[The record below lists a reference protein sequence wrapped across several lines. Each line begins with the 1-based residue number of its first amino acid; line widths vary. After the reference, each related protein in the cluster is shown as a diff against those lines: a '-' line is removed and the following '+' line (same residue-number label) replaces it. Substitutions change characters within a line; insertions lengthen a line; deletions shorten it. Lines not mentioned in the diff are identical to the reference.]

1 MRILNIFAAA
11 TAAALLLVACNPAG
25 EGNEKQ
31 ELTAPAGVKLVEQ
44 TSSSASFEWD
54 AVEGAEKYVWK
65 VRGSEGEPKSGTT
78 TGTGVSVTGLMAGI
92 AYSFTVC
99 SVAGASTSAWSGA
112 LSFTLNKGEG
122 PSPASYY
129 AEFKIP
135 SSEDSDALVRAF
147 PGAEGG
153 GMYTTGG
160 RGGKVIRV
168 TTLED
173 DPSSPAEGMFRW
185 AVETQSGARTV
196 VFDVAGRI
204 DLKGKLS
211 ISNGNLTIAGQTAPG
226 DGICISGYPINIKA
240 GNIIIRFLRFR
251 LGDEYA
257 TDDSFDTIWGRYY
270 DDIIIDHCSMSWSI
284 DECCSFYANRNFT
297 LQWCLIAESLNSS
310 GKHSKKN
317 HGYAGIWGGKDASY
331 HHNLLAHHNNRT
343 PRFDHPEIYDA
354 TSLAT
359 RRGNVD
365 YRNNVNFNWGTGN
378 GCYGGNGAYI
388 NMVGNYYKPGP
399 ASVDRHYFIEADGHY
414 NAGSSSNPDWHTYQ
428 YPYLYMSG
436 NVHTL
441 YEDISKDNSK
451 GVYWTSATNA
461 SNGDVISNNGHIL
474 SEALAIAGKSEAVA
488 YTTTHDAATSFER
501 VTAYSGCSIVRDDVD
516 KRISSETVSGEV
528 TFKDGGNGSKGG
540 IIDSQ
545 TVVGG
550 WPEYKASAEEL
561 ARCKDSDK
569 DGMPDW
575 FEDSFGLDKNNA
587 EDASRKDIDKAGR
600 YVNFE
605 MYLHYLVRNI
615 IESQNSG
622 GDYKR
627 L

>member
-1 MRILNIFAAA
+1 MRILNTFAAA
-11 TAAALLLVACNPAG
+11 FSACLFLIACNPDEKG
-25 EGNEKQ
+25 EEGT

-44 TSSSASFEWD
+44 TSTSASFEWD

-65 VRGSEGEPKSGTT
+65 VRGSEGEPLSGTT
-78 TGTGVSVTGLMAGI
+78 TLPGVTVTGLSAEI
-92 AYSFTVC
+92 TYSFTVC
-99 SVAGASTSAWSGA
+99 SVAGTSTSTWSGA
-112 LSFTLNKGEG
+112 LSFTLKKEDG
-122 PSPASYY
+122 PAPASFY

-451 GVYWTSATNA
+451 GVSWSDAKNA
-461 SNGDVISNNGHIL
+461 SNGDVISSSGHIL
-474 SEALAIAGKSEAVA
+474 SEALAISGKDNARA

-561 ARCKDSDK
+561 ARCTDTDK

-587 EDASRKDIDKAGR
+587 ADASRKDIDKGGR